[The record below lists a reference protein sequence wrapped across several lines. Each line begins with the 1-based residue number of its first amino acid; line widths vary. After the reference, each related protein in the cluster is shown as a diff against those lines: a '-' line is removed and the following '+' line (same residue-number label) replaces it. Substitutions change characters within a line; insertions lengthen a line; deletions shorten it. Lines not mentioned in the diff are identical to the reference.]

1 MASCGC
7 PCHRV
12 AHLGVQDLQPL
23 PTQRSLGPLRQG
35 QGLPVF
41 VPSHSRLG
49 ERVCLAVQNGFVPGL
64 YQQRLLGATGSLPEG
79 GGCWGR
85 RHRSEARLPFLC
97 PPTPAPGKQPAEAR
111 WGIRADH
118 TPEDG
123 TDPGTQGK
131 INQAGMPRTCWVTRE
146 KPLALSGPWPP

>member
-23 PTQRSLGPLRQG
+23 PTQRSLCPLYQG

-79 GGCWGR
+79 GGGWGR
-85 RHRSEARLPFLC
+85 RHRSEARLPFRC
-97 PPTPAPGKQPAEAR
+97 SPPT
-111 WGIRADH
+111 
-118 TPEDG
+118 TS
-123 TDPGTQGK
+123 
-131 INQAGMPRTCWVTRE
+131 PR
-146 KPLALSGPWPP
+146 

>member
-23 PTQRSLGPLRQG
+23 PTQRSLGPLYQG

-79 GGCWGR
+79 GGGWDR

-97 PPTPAPGKQPAEAR
+97 PTPS
-111 WGIRADH
+111 
-118 TPEDG
+118 
-123 TDPGTQGK
+123 
-131 INQAGMPRTCWVTRE
+131 PR
-146 KPLALSGPWPP
+146 